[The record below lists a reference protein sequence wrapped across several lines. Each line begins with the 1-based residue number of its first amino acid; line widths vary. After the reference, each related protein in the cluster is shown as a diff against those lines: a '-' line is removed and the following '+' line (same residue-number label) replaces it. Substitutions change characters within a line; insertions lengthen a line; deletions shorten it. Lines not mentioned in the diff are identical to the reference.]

1 MLITEYPFVLPVG
14 YVDAQGDL
22 HREGVMRRATARD
35 EIEPVRDP
43 RVQSN
48 AAYLPVIVLS
58 RVITQL
64 GGLSSVTPKV
74 VEDLTVTDFDFL
86 QELYNQ
92 MNAYEPDVMRCPHCR
107 QEFRPEVAPPGER
120 SATPPN

>member
-1 MLITEYPFVLPVG
+1 MLITEFPFTLPIG
-14 YVDAQGDL
+14 FIDAQGDL

-64 GGLSSVTPKV
+64 GALSAVTPKV

-92 MNAYEPDVMRCPHCR
+92 VNAYEPDVMRCPHCR
-107 QEFRPEVAPPGER
+107 QEFRPEAAPPGER